1 MICKTC
7 GAEFDDSLLNC
18 PVCSAPANAPAQA
31 PQQPTYQQPAYQA
44 QQPNYQPQ
52 QPNYQPQQPVYQ
64 QPAYQAQPQYGFNP
78 MGGYQVVL
86 NQYVSA
92 ANSIHTLSICA
103 IIFSLGCLGII
114 LALISIS
121 KISSLPYVA
130 PESLGPNELY
140 IYQAAQKKVQTA
152 KTLNSVTFII
162 LGLSFI
168 IGFIVGFVGAL

>member
-7 GAEFDDSLLNC
+7 GAEFDDSLLTC
-18 PVCSAPANAPAQA
+18 PVCSAPTNAPAQA
-31 PQQPTYQQPAYQA
+31 PQQPTY

-103 IIFSLGCLGII
+103 IIFSLGCLGVI
-114 LALISIS
+114 LALISNS

-140 IYQAAQKKVQTA
+140 VYQAAQKKVQTA